1 MKVSVVIFPGSNCDR
16 DVKWAF
22 ELCCNADAEMIW
34 HAEKSLPSDTD
45 IVVLPG
51 GFSYGDYL
59 RCGAMAAKSPIMKS
73 VAEFAQRGGLVIG
86 ICNGFHILTE
96 AKLLPG
102 ALLPNASTKFICRSC
117 QIIIERNDTPF
128 TQLYEKNEIV
138 NFPIAHHDGLFYL
151 DDDSLTKLE
160 ESGCVVFR
168 YADNPNG
175 SLKSIAGITNKEGNV
190 LGLMPHPERVVHPL
204 LGGEGGVRFFKGL
217 SKWVKEMR

>member
-22 ELCCNADAEMIW
+22 ELCCNADVEMVW

-102 ALLPNASTKFICRSC
+102 ALLPNESTKFICRSC
-117 QIIIERNDTPF
+117 QIKIERNDTPF

-175 SLKSIAGITNKEGNV
+175 SLKAIAGITNKEGNV

>member
-102 ALLPNASTKFICRSC
+102 ALLPNESTKFICRSC
-117 QIIIERNDTPF
+117 QIKIERNDTPF

-160 ESGCVVFR
+160 ESCCVVFR

-175 SLKSIAGITNKEGNV
+175 SLKAIAGITNKEGNV